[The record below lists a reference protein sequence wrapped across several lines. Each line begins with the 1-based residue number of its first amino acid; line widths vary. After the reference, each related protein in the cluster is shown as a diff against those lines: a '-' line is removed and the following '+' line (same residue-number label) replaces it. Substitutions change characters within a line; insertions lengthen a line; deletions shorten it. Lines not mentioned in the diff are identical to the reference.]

1 MESPVPTDEPSAP
14 VLTRVVLLVN
24 PSSGKGRA
32 SKAAPIAVQR
42 LQERGFEVV
51 TVIGSDYDDALERL
65 RRAVAEEPTAAVVS
79 CGGDGTVHLC
89 LQVVAESGVPLGIL
103 PAGTGN
109 DNASMHG
116 AGKDLDATASALAD
130 ALAVGRIR
138 TVDAGAC
145 IAADGEE
152 RWFLGVL
159 SSGFDS
165 MVNERANR
173 MTVPPGQSRYIAAI
187 LAELRVFK
195 AVPYVMVLD
204 EGTESST
211 RVDKRGM
218 LVAVGNGWQYGGGM
232 KVCPGAEFDDGL
244 LSVTFLDEL
253 STPTFLRVF
262 PKVFAGTH
270 VSRPEVHEH
279 TARTVRLEGPGQ
291 VAYADGERIGPLPVE
306 IRVVPGAVRVLVPST
321 EASAP

>member
-116 AGKDLDATASALAD
+116 AGKDLDATSARSTQVHASPPTARSD
-130 ALAVGRIR
+130 GFS
-138 TVDAGAC
+138 AC
-145 IAADGEE
+145 C
-152 RWFLGVL
+152 
-159 SSGFDS
+159 
-165 MVNERANR
+165 
-173 MTVPPGQSRYIAAI
+173 P
-187 LAELRVFK
+187 
-195 AVPYVMVLD
+195 
-204 EGTESST
+204 
-211 RVDKRGM
+211 
-218 LVAVGNGWQYGGGM
+218 VA
-232 KVCPGAEFDDGL
+232 
-244 LSVTFLDEL
+244 
-253 STPTFLRVF
+253 STPWST
-262 PKVFAGTH
+262 
-270 VSRPEVHEH
+270 S
-279 TARTVRLEGPGQ
+279 GPTG
-291 VAYADGERIGPLPVE
+291 
-306 IRVVPGAVRVLVPST
+306 
-321 EASAP
+321 